1 MSVAMDFGARHSV
14 LRITVTG
21 YVSNEIMLDTYAVV
35 AKYVAAHGACRA
47 ITDPSGV
54 TKFDVSPS
62 AMRALTKE
70 TPAIPKG
77 HMRVIVAPED
87 SKYGMVR
94 MFQIITELTRPDL
107 QVVRTLDAA
116 YHLLNVESPE
126 FVPVAPE

>member
-1 MSVAMDFGARHSV
+1 MDFDARHNV
-14 LRITVTG
+14 LRVSVTG
-21 YVSNEIMLDTYAVV
+21 YVGNEIMLDTYAAV
-35 AKYVAAHGACRA
+35 AKYVVAHGPCRA
-47 ITDPSGV
+47 ITDLSGV
-54 TKFDVSPS
+54 TKFDASPR

-116 YHLLNVESPE
+116 YRLLNIESPE
-126 FVPVAPE
+126 FAPIAPE